1 MRLSAL
7 PRTLPQGRLSSHLHH
22 NEFLPQAKEAVYDF
36 SGGFFLNNPE
46 LSKLQFDNRNTE
58 LHPLDDGLLDDYD
71 NHLKQKQ
78 GEHNLIIF
86 HLMGQHVDYKSR
98 YRKEQTE
105 FWAGNYEDKRPELN
119 AKQRKMLSHYDN
131 ATLYNDS
138 IVAQIVKRFEK
149 EDAIIIYMT
158 DQGDP

>member
-1 MRLSAL
+1 MGEKGDWCDYPLFPELFRKAGYQV
-7 PRTLPQGRLSSHLHH
+7 TFIT

-105 FWAGNYEDKRPELN
+105 FWTGNYEDKRPELN
-119 AKQRKMLSHYDN
+119 AKQR
-131 ATLYNDS
+131 
-138 IVAQIVKRFEK
+138 
-149 EDAIIIYMT
+149 
-158 DQGDP
+158 